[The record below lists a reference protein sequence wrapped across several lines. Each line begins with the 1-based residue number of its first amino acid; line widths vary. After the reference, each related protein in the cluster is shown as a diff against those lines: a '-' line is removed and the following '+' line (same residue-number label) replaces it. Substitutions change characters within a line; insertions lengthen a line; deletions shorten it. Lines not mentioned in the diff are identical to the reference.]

1 MNILN
6 TIKEILLSDAE
17 LKTHINSRIYYYKVA
32 ENAETSKPFVVIT
45 PVYDLPS
52 DYMSDK
58 YLSEEY
64 LIQIDVESAN
74 HQKTIDITKR
84 IRYLLYQQNLIQ
96 ASSQLDAYF
105 EETKRYVMSRRY
117 QGIPKNIYYKN
128 QRIE

>member
-6 TIKEILLSDAE
+6 TVKGILLSDAE
-17 LKTHINSRIYYYKVA
+17 LQTYINSRIYYYKVN

-45 PVYDLPS
+45 PIYDLPS
-52 DYMSDK
+52 DFMSDK

-64 LIQIDVESAN
+64 LIQIDVESSN
-74 HQKTIDITKR
+74 NQKTIDITKR

>member
-6 TIKEILLSDAE
+6 TVKGILLSDAE
-17 LKTHINSRIYYYKVA
+17 LQTYMNSRIYYYKVT

-64 LIQIDVESAN
+64 LIQIDVESSN
-74 HQKTIDITKR
+74 HQKTIDITKQ

-96 ASSQLDAYF
+96 ASKSVRCLF
-105 EETKRYVMSRRY
+105 EETKRYVM
-117 QGIPKNIYYKN
+117 
-128 QRIE
+128 

>member
-17 LKTHINSRIYYYKVA
+17 LQTYINSRIYYYKVT

-45 PVYDLPS
+45 PIYDLPS
-52 DYMSDK
+52 DFMSDK

-64 LIQIDVESAN
+64 LIQIDVESSN
-74 HQKTIDITKR
+74 NQKR